1 MIDLEKKSERRNKKK
16 KWLEAEVVIEVDRE
30 IVDIKPVKNPEDRGD
45 RVQGLVQDLERQKDT
60 VLVGIIKVVDLTTVD
75 VIEDAPVLIQII
87 HPVQIQIEIQVKLEL
102 FH

>member
-1 MIDLEKKSERRNKKK
+1 M
-16 KWLEAEVVIEVDRE
+16 IEVDRE
-30 IVDIKPVKNPEDRGD
+30 IVDIKAVKSPEDRGD
-45 RVQGLVQDLERQKDT
+45 HVQGLVQDLERQKDT
-60 VLVGIIKVVDLTTVD
+60 VLVGIIKVVDLTTLVD

>member
-1 MIDLEKKSERRNKKK
+1 MN
-16 KWLEAEVVIEVDRE
+16 EVDHE
-30 IVDIKPVKNPEDRGD
+30 IADIKAVKSPEDRED
-45 RVQGLVQDLERQKDT
+45 HVQGVDQDQERPKDT
-60 VLVGIIKVVDLTTVD
+60 VLLVGIIKVVDLTTVD

>member
-1 MIDLEKKSERRNKKK
+1 M
-16 KWLEAEVVIEVDRE
+16 IEVDRE

-60 VLVGIIKVVDLTTVD
+60 LLVGIIKVVDLTTLVD

>member
-1 MIDLEKKSERRNKKK
+1 
-16 KWLEAEVVIEVDRE
+16 VIEVDRE
-30 IVDIKPVKNPEDRGD
+30 IVDIKAVKSPEDRGD
-45 RVQGLVQDLERQKDT
+45 HVQGLVQDLERQKDT
-60 VLVGIIKVVDLTTVD
+60 VLVGIIKVVDLTTLVD